1 VLITYARLPAADLYH
16 VTGSG
21 LEGGLSR
28 ALVFA
33 NFPVAL
39 VAIPAALLAAE
50 RVGSRIA
57 WAAAALAV
65 GASAVVFWPR
75 VVDQADLDAKAIN
88 AVPAV
93 GVAVAIGLTF
103 VAARRAGAGLARWQ
117 RIDRWRL
124 GLVVVLVVAALP
136 WIAADLGFS
145 FDGVPVLGSIWQTG
159 ELRHQPGLPGL
170 HPAIHH
176 GHHHGMDGVLVAA
189 SALALARRPSRTWP
203 TLISAYLALLF
214 AYGLGNAAND
224 FWLEQVAKRSWT
236 SWLIPS
242 LLRPSLHWAWAVVL
256 AGAALAWLALLRP
269 RLSAR
274 R

>member
-1 VLITYARLPAADLYH
+1 VTYARLPAAELYH
-16 VTGSG
+16 VSGSG

-57 WAAAALAV
+57 WVAAGLAV
-65 GASAVVFWPR
+65 ALSAVVFWPG
-75 VVDQADLDAKAIN
+75 VVDQSDLDAKAIN

-93 GVAVAIGLTF
+93 GVAVAVCLAV
-103 VAARRAGAGLARWQ
+103 VAARRAGAGLAR
-117 RIDRWRL
+117 RRRSDRWRL
-124 GLVVVLVVAALP
+124 AIVLVLVVAGLP

-145 FDGVPVLGSIWQTG
+145 FDGVRVLGSIWQTG

-176 GHHHGMDGVLVAA
+176 GHHHGMDGVLVAV
-189 SALALARRPSRTWP
+189 SALLLARRPSREWP
-203 TLISAYLALLF
+203 NLISAYIALLF
-214 AYGLGNAAND
+214 AYGVGNVAND
-224 FWLEQVAKRSWT
+224 FWLEQVAKRGWT
-236 SWLIPS
+236 SWLVPS
-242 LLRPSLHWAWAVVL
+242 VLRPSLTWAWLVLVAAAFGLWAV
-256 AGAALAWLALLRP
+256 WFRP
-269 RLSAR
+269 RPSAR